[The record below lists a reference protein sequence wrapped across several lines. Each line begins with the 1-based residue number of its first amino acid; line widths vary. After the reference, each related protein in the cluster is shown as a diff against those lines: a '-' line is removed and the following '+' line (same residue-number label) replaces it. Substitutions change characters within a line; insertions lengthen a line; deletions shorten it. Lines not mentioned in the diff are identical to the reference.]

1 MKETSITK
9 LSEFVSILEGLEGAH
24 GNHFWFRGH
33 SDASYVLKPSLYR
46 NPLYPDIADIV
57 DVEQK
62 IYSAF
67 TFMSPSFVEKQSF
80 NAWDQLFLMQHHRVP
95 TRLLDWSMNPFA
107 GLFFALYNAKEGR
120 DASVSILDPI
130 EWNRGILSDI
140 NGQPRIYSTNEKI
153 LEPYHPKHTAGDRR
167 SQPLAIDGVRNNA
180 RINAQKGT
188 FVVFGHSNRSM
199 EEFFADKGDVWNDNA
214 LQKVRIPSA
223 HTGDLRK
230 ILLRSGVTP
239 TSMFP
244 DLEGLSD
251 ELRDQFQ
258 F

>member
-1 MKETSITK
+1 
-9 LSEFVSILEGLEGAH
+9 
-24 GNHFWFRGH
+24 
-33 SDASYVLKPSLYR
+33 
-46 NPLYPDIADIV
+46 
-57 DVEQK
+57 
-62 IYSAF
+62 
-67 TFMSPSFVEKQSF
+67 MSPSFVEKQSLSD
-80 NAWDQLFLMQHHRVP
+80 WDQLFLMQHHRVP

-107 GLFFALYNAKEGR
+107 GLFFALYSLKQNK
-120 DASVSILDPI
+120 DAAVYILDPV

-140 NGQPRIYSTNEKI
+140 NAHPRIYSTNEKI
-153 LEPYHPKHTAGDRR
+153 LESYHPTHTAGDRR

-199 EEFFADKGDVWNDNA
+199 EDFYNDKNDIWNDNA

-223 HTGDLRK
+223 HTGELRE

-244 DLEGLSD
+244 DLEGLAD
-251 ELRDQFQ
+251 ELRDQFH